1 MEPRAGFVGLPESGL
16 SEVTR
21 LGTLALPSGLGWGP
35 GKSPAAA
42 PPEESPGIAGGEA
55 RACRRAVVIKGAEWV
70 RSPAPGRVGV
80 LGRGER
86 REVYRTLTG
95 RAPCQVLGPG
105 IGRRQHD
112 RRAVGVQG
120 SVTPVKAVWAGR
132 LQTRGFGI
140 F

>member
-1 MEPRAGFVGLPESGL
+1 MGPRAGFVGLPESGL

-55 RACRRAVVIKGAEWV
+55 RACRQAVVIKGAEWV

-86 REVYRTLTG
+86 REVYRTLTD

-112 RRAVGVQG
+112 RKALGVQG